1 MKKSILFLCTAAAL
15 ACGLSSCQKDQQ
27 QPGTLSATM
36 EDLMDKESKVVYDG
50 SAFAWQEGDPIAV
63 SRYTSANTRKGT
75 YTASLTTSPNKATFT
90 YSSESNSYDVTND
103 ETYQGNYYAIY
114 PHDVIFNRFDYAS
127 NGSFTGARPS
137 LPATYRTDSDG
148 HLLGN
153 PMFAT
158 SSTKRLTFKH
168 ICGLLRLQ
176 LQKENVSISS
186 IKVSSASQAL
196 SGDFTVTLSGD
207 VPSLQATGDVTD
219 ARKSVL
225 LNLGS
230 PTDLTTQKT
239 FFIPLPAGDYTDL
252 TIELTQPSGA
262 KCEKTQQTGTFHIE
276 RSMYSTISLGENDL
290 SFSDVLEGAIG
301 GEFSISATKK
311 VRFSQGNL
319 QYQAS
324 DGAGNSTWRFAVNQ
338 YDVCADAANLAPS
351 STSTD
356 WIDLFGWGTSG
367 YSGAMPYNYLS
378 AETYGPNS
386 NIINPPYSNYDWG
399 VYNDISN
406 GGAAGQWRTLKANE
420 WLYIYNSRTNAAN
433 LKAMAIVNGQKGLI
447 LLPDGWSTTG
457 QPTYRGTSSNWT
469 TNVNN
474 YTIAQWKALED
485 QGAVFLP
492 QNGYR
497 TTNGT
502 STSMSGRATN
512 KEVGQYWSTN
522 KGSGTGPS
530 ATAYVFQFS
539 GNCTT
544 ENISTK
550 MFKYQGRFVRLVHD
564 MN

>member
-15 ACGLSSCQKDQQ
+15 TCGLSSCQKDNL

-63 SRYTSANTRKGT
+63 SRYTSANTRKGK

-90 YSSESNSYDVTND
+90 YSSESSSYDVTND

-114 PHDVIFNRFDYAS
+114 PHDVIYNRFDYAN
-127 NGSFTGARPS
+127 NGSFTQARPI

-207 VPSLQATGDVTD
+207 VPSLQATGEVTD
-219 ARKSVL
+219 ARKSVML
-225 LNLGS
+225 TLSS
-230 PTDLTTQKT
+230 PTDITTQQT

-290 SFSDVLEGAIG
+290 SFSDVLQGAKG
-301 GEFSISATKK
+301 GKFTINRTGTQ

-324 DGAGNSTWRFAVNQ
+324 SGTWRFAEYQ
-338 YDVCADAANLAPS
+338 YDVCTDAANLAPS

-367 YSGAMPYNYLS
+367 YNDAFPYNYS
-378 AETYGPNS
+378 TNDTYGPNAHITS
-386 NIINPPYSNYDWG
+386 GDNSNYDWG

-406 GGAAGQWRTLKANE
+406 GGGAAGQWRTLRSNE
-420 WLYIYNSRTNAAN
+420 WLYIYSSRTNAAN

-447 LLPDGWSTTG
+447 LLPDSWPTTG
-457 QPTYRGTSSNWT
+457 APTYRGTSSNWT

-474 YTIAQWKALED
+474 YTIAQWEALEN

-497 TTNGT
+497 TTT
-502 STSMSGRATN
+502 SGVTSMSGQTTN
-512 KEVGQYWSTN
+512 EVGQYWSTTN
-522 KGSGTGPS
+522 GNAS
-530 ATAYVFQFS
+530 TAYVFQFS
-539 GNCTT
+539 GNCATT
-544 ENISTK
+544 HTSTN
-550 MFKYQGRFVRLVHD
+550 MYKYQGRFVRLVHV
-564 MN
+564 MPN

>member
-114 PHDVIFNRFDYAS
+114 PHDVIYNRFDYAS
-127 NGSFTGARPS
+127 NGSFTQARPK

-219 ARKSVL
+219 ASKSVL

-290 SFSDVLEGAIG
+290 SFSDVLQGAIG

-319 QYQAS
+319 QYK
-324 DGAGNSTWRFAVNQ
+324 AGTWRFAEHQ
-338 YDVCADAANLAPS
+338 YDVCTDAANLAPS

-367 YSGAMPYNYLS
+367 YNGAMPYNYLQGI
-378 AETYGPNS
+378 TYGPND
-386 NIINPPYSNYDWG
+386 NITSGDNSNYDWG

-420 WLYIYNSRTNAAN
+420 WKYIYHDRTNAAN
-433 LKAMAIVNGQKGLI
+433 LMAMAIVNGRKGLI
-447 LLPDGWSTTG
+447 LLPDGWSPTG

-469 TNVNN
+469 TNVNT

-497 TTNGT
+497 TVTSGT
-502 STSMSGRATN
+502 SGVTSMSGQTTN
-512 KEVGQYWSTN
+512 EVGQYWSTT
-522 KGSGTGPS
+522 KGNS
-530 ATAYVFQFS
+530 ATTAYVFQFS
-539 GNCTT
+539 GDCATAHT
-544 ENISTK
+544 STK
-550 MFKYQGRFVRLVHD
+550 MYKYQGRFVRLVHV